1 MKHGSYTLWVLN
13 IQMMKSAF
21 KCIPIQIN
29 SVDFCKARLY
39 LVASDTCVIPDDN
52 I

>member
-13 IQMMKSAF
+13 IQTMKIAF
-21 KCIPIQIN
+21 TCIPIQVNI
-29 SVDFCKARLY
+29 VDFCKARLY
-39 LVASDTCVIPDDN
+39 LVAPGTCVIPDDN